1 MTINL
6 INERRRRSIAVAA
19 IIIPMLAIAAVAVA
33 QSPFI
38 GTWKLNLDKSK
49 FVGAAPLGWTDV
61 FREIEGDQCE
71 VTTKIVLPDGSIID
85 EVIVWPRQGGIAKF
99 LQGGTEGVIEVETM
113 ISPNEWLATRMADGK
128 QTGLVKLLVSQDGKT
143 MRYTLIIPGLMEG
156 KAVFDKQ

>member
-1 MTINL
+1 MAKNIF
-6 INERRRRSIAVAA
+6 IG
-19 IIIPMLAIAAVAVA
+19 IIVILAFCFLSA
-33 QSPFI
+33 QSKQANPFI

-128 QTGLVKLLVSQDGKT
+128 QTGLVNLLVSQDGKT
-143 MRYTLIIPGLMEG
+143 MRYTLRIPGLMEG
-156 KAVFDKQ
+156 EAVFEKQ